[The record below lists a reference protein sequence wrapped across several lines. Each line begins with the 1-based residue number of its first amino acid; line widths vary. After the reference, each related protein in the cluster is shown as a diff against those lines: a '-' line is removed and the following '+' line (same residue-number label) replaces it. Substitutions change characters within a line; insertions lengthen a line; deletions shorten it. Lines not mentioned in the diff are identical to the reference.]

1 MELQLELTKEKQVE
15 VEVETEMEM
24 EMEIRVL
31 VVDDSPID
39 RKIVEGLLKRNG
51 NGCIKVIAVDS
62 GTKAM
67 ELLQLN
73 KQKAEPLSPA
83 SNEIKFDII
92 LTDYCMPEM
101 TGYDLLKAVK
111 NFSRTIP
118 VVIMSSENE
127 PQRISRCKADG
138 AEDFILKPLQTNDV
152 QKLRNYANKS
162 TKPSELKSGIKRK
175 MISQL
180 DLASAMNIAERKRH
194 LSRVVMVLK
203 SSSLDISPYF
213 PLACKLVLL
222 FYAMLCLSQL
232 LHR

>member
-1 MELQLELTKEKQVE
+1 MELELELTKEKQVE
-15 VEVETEMEM
+15 VLEVET
-24 EMEIRVL
+24 EIRVL

-73 KQKAEPLSPA
+73 KQKAEPESPA
-83 SNEIKFDII
+83 SNEIKIDII
-92 LTDYCMPEM
+92 LTDYFMPEM

-127 PQRISRCKADG
+127 PQRIRRCKADG

-175 MISQL
+175 ISQL

-203 SSSLDISPYF
+203 SSSFDISPYF

-232 LHR
+232 LQR

>member
-1 MELQLELTKEKQVE
+1 MELELELEKEKGA
-15 VEVETEMEM
+15 EMEM
-24 EMEIRVL
+24 EMGMRVL

-51 NGCIKVIAVDS
+51 NGFFKVIAVDS
-62 GTKAM
+62 GLKAM
-67 ELLQLN
+67 ELLRLN
-73 KQKAEPLSPA
+73 KQKSEPESLA
-83 SNEIKFDII
+83 SKEINIDII

-101 TGYDLLKAVK
+101 TGYDLLRAVK
-111 NFSRTIP
+111 EQNFSRTIP

-152 QKLRNYANKS
+152 QKLRNYANRS
-162 TKPSELKSGIKRK
+162 AKPSKLKSGTKRK
-175 MISQL
+175 MTNQL
-180 DLASAMNIAERKRH
+180 ELASAMNITEWKPH

-203 SSSLDISPYF
+203 SSRLDISPYF
-213 PLACKLVLL
+213 PLACKVVVL
-222 FYAMLCLSQL
+222 FYAMLCLNQL

>member
-1 MELQLELTKEKQVE
+1 MELELELTKEKQVE
-15 VEVETEMEM
+15 VEVGT

-67 ELLQLN
+67 ELLRLN
-73 KQKAEPLSPA
+73 KQKAEPESPV
-83 SNEIKFDII
+83 SNEINIDII

-162 TKPSELKSGIKRK
+162 TKPSELKSGIKLK
-175 MISQL
+175 MLSHL
-180 DLASAMNIAERKRH
+180 DLASAMNIAERKQH

-213 PLACKLVLL
+213 PLACKLALL

-232 LHR
+232 LHG